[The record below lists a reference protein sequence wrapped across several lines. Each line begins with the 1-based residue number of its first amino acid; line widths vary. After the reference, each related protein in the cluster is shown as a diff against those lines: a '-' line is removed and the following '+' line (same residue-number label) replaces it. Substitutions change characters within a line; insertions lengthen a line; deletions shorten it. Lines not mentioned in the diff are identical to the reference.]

1 MSLFPAGRPAE
12 RTYVTLFYRSKI
24 EFTKPLPRQIYYC
37 LWHQCCGLFCLFVS
51 WPVSP
56 NMDFNKQQCDLGRPD
71 SSQVARTMWK
81 KVKVVGV
88 GFICTYIAY
97 IAYLTLRTST
107 STNMILSVC
116 LSVCPNCF
124 CCSQVPRTILKKAKV
139 VGVGFICKK

>member
-1 MSLFPAGRPAE
+1 
-12 RTYVTLFYRSKI
+12 
-24 EFTKPLPRQIYYC
+24 
-37 LWHQCCGLFCLFVS
+37 
-51 WPVSP
+51 
-56 NMDFNKQQCDLGRPD
+56 MDFNKQQCDLGLPD

-97 IAYLTLRTST
+97 LTLRTLT
-107 STNMILSVC
+107 STNMISFVC

-139 VGVGFICKK
+139 VGVGFIFKNWEYPDYFYVRQFFARGNYPV